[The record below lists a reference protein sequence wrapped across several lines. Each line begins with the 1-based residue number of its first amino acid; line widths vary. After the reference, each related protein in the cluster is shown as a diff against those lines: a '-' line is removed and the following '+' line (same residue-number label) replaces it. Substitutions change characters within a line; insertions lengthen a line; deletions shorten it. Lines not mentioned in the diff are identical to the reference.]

1 MASGIIVADIMT
13 RNPVTIAPEASLL
26 DCAKKMLKN
35 KVGGLPIIDKNKILI
50 GFISQKDILWAIIKK
65 SGKDFNKIKA
75 RDISTKKLT
84 TISPKASI
92 EEALKKIRKYKRLP
106 VVQKG
111 KLIGLLTAKDI
122 LNFKPEFYPEFEEL
136 SKIREES
143 EKLKR
148 IKKFKERI
156 FEGIC
161 EECGN
166 YSSLYKS
173 GEGMV
178 CESCREK

>member
-1 MASGIIVADIMT
+1 MPSGIIVADVMT
-13 RNPVTIAPEASLL
+13 RNPVTIDPETNLL
-26 DCAKKMLKN
+26 DCIKKMLKN
-35 KVGGLPIIDKNKILI
+35 KVGSFPIIDENKFLI
-50 GFISQKDILWAIIKK
+50 GFISQRDILWAIIKK
-65 SGKDFNKIKA
+65 SGKDLRKIKA

-84 TISPKASI
+84 TISPKTPI
-92 EEALKKIRKYKRLP
+92 EETFNKLKKYRKLP
-106 VVQKG
+106 VIQKG
-111 KLIGLLTAKDI
+111 KLIGLLTTKDI

-148 IKKFKERI
+148 IAKFKERV

-166 YSSLYKS
+166 YNSLYKS

>member
-13 RNPVTIAPEASLL
+13 RNPVTASPDTNLL
-26 DCAKKMLKN
+26 DCVKKMFKN
-35 KVGGLPIIDKNKILI
+35 KVGAVIIVNKDKHLLGYIA
-50 GFISQKDILWAIIKK
+50 QKEVNWAIIKK
-65 SGKDFNKIKA
+65 SGKDFKKIMA
-75 RDISTKKLT
+75 RDVSAKKLT
-84 TISPKASI
+84 TLSPKTPI
-92 EEALKKIRKYKRLP
+92 EEAIKRMKKYRRLC

-111 KLIGLLTAKDI
+111 KLVGLLTAKDI

-148 IKKFKERI
+148 IGKLKEKV

-166 YSSLYKS
+166 HSSLYKS
-173 GEGMV
+173 GKGLV
-178 CESCREK
+178 CESCMER

>member
-1 MASGIIVADIMT
+1 MTSGIIVADIMT
-13 RNPVTIAPEASLL
+13 RNPVTVDPEASLL
-26 DCAKKMLKN
+26 DCVKKMFKN
-35 KVGGLPIIDKNKILI
+35 KVGAVIITDKEKNFLGYIA
-50 GFISQKDILWAIIKK
+50 QKEIHWAIIKK
-65 SGKDFNKIKA
+65 SEKEFRKIKA
-75 RDISTKKLT
+75 REISIKKLT

-92 EEALKKIRKYKRLP
+92 EEAIKKLKKYRRLP
-106 VVQKG
+106 VTQKG
-111 KLIGLLTAKDI
+111 KLVGLITAKDI

-148 IKKFKERI
+148 IKKLKERV

-173 GEGMV
+173 GEGLV